1 MDDADAAAFKRK
13 QHGSDCDS
21 FSGTFPLRMELQ
33 RAYDSVEL
41 CDLERL
47 DLGRVS
53 ADYEK
58 LLPHL
63 KDFFYL
69 ETKIIDD
76 KAAALCA
83 HIADRKGEE
92 ALLGLKAHLI
102 SSYQVLVAQEA
113 ALKVTA
119 LTSLIEFGF
128 CSMVSAALGILVYIE
143 GSRTWTTIASF
154 ILFGLCLVYKLA
166 NYAAYFIETWFVI
179 DDTDYERLMAEA
191 QVDRFNTEYSRQVP
205 R

>member
-1 MDDADAAAFKRK
+1 
-13 QHGSDCDS
+13 
-21 FSGTFPLRMELQ
+21 MEFQ

-47 DLGRVS
+47 NLGCVA

-76 KAAALCA
+76 KAAALCK
-83 HIADRKGEE
+83 HVPDRKGEE

-102 SSYQVLVAQEA
+102 SSYQILIAQES

-119 LTSLIEFGF
+119 LTSLIEFGC
-128 CSMVSAALGILVYIE
+128 CSMLSAALGILVYIE

-166 NYAAYFIETWFVI
+166 DYAAYFAETWFVV
-179 DDTDYERLMAEA
+179 DDTDYKRLMREA
-191 QVDRFNTEYSRQVP
+191 KVDHSNTGYSRQVP
-205 R
+205 I

>member
-1 MDDADAAAFKRK
+1 MDDADAVAFKRK
-13 QHGSDCDS
+13 QHSSDSDS
-21 FSGTFPLRMELQ
+21 MSGTFPLRMEFQ

-47 DLGRVS
+47 DLGCVA

-69 ETKIIDD
+69 ETKIVDD
-76 KAAALCA
+76 KAAALCT
-83 HIADRKGEE
+83 HIPDRTGEE

-102 SSYQVLVAQEA
+102 SSYQILIAQEA

-119 LTSLIEFGF
+119 LTSLIEFGC

-143 GSRTWTTIASF
+143 GSRTWTTITSF

-166 NYAAYFIETWFVI
+166 DYVAYFIETWFVV
-179 DDTDYERLMAEA
+179 DDTDYERLMTEA
-191 QVDRFNTEYSRQVP
+191 KVDQSQTEYSRQMS